1 VWHVPCGGFPYGDSD
16 LLYMANDWHTSLLPV
31 YLRAFYQDHGKLEF
45 ARSLF
50 VIHNMAFQGR
60 GPMDEFQDLQ
70 LPDKYKEDFLLDDP
84 FGGECMNCMQAG
96 LRMATKVVAVSAGY
110 AWEITTDMGGWG
122 LAKLLREFGE
132 AKLTGIVNGI
142 DLDEWSP
149 DADAALDGDGYQRFE
164 PNGSGLE
171 GKKACKRALQRQFGL
186 PERDDVPLM
195 GFIGR
200 LDHQKGVDLITES
213 AGWLMNQDVQ
223 VVMLGSG
230 RKDLENS
237 LRDMESR
244 HGDKCRCY
252 VGFSVEV
259 AHRITA
265 GCDILLMPSRF
276 EPCGLNQLYA
286 MRYGTVPVVHAV
298 GGLRETVQQY
308 DPHKG
313 TGTGWQ
319 FDEAVTNKFI
329 DSLGWA
335 LSVYRDNPEAFR
347 KVREN
352 GMAQDLSWERAAEKY
367 EAKLIEAKYSW

>member
-1 VWHVPCGGFPYGDSD
+1 MLCQAAIEAVWHVPCGGFPYGDSD

-171 GKKACKRALQRQFGL
+171 GKK
-186 PERDDVPLM
+186 V
-195 GFIGR
+195 
-200 LDHQKGVDLITES
+200 
-213 AGWLMNQDVQ
+213 
-223 VVMLGSG
+223 
-230 RKDLENS
+230 
-237 LRDMESR
+237 
-244 HGDKCRCY
+244 
-252 VGFSVEV
+252 
-259 AHRITA
+259 
-265 GCDILLMPSRF
+265 
-276 EPCGLNQLYA
+276 
-286 MRYGTVPVVHAV
+286 
-298 GGLRETVQQY
+298 
-308 DPHKG
+308 
-313 TGTGWQ
+313 
-319 FDEAVTNKFI
+319 
-329 DSLGWA
+329 
-335 LSVYRDNPEAFR
+335 
-347 KVREN
+347 
-352 GMAQDLSWERAAEKY
+352 
-367 EAKLIEAKYSW
+367 